1 MIRRRASASK
11 EGVCFEGRSRRFR
24 VSFEGERFRV
34 AAFLLRRRERDSTGT
49 QLGQHYSDVTVTS
62 DASSGSDV
70 TVTSDDSKEGVVC
83 FEGGCLLRV
92 SFEGERFR
100 VAAFLLR
107 RRERDSTGTQLGQH
121 YSDVTVTSD
130 ASSGSDVTVTSDDSK
145 EGVVCFEGGCL
156 LRVSF
161 EGERFR
167 VAAFLLRRREREIL
181 LGHSWDNTTAM

>member
-1 MIRRRASASK
+1 MIRRRASSASK
-11 EGVCFEGRSRRFR
+11 EGVCFGFPSKESGFAWQRS
-24 VSFEGERFRV
+24 SFEG
-34 AAFLLRRRERDSTGT
+34 
-49 QLGQHYSDVTVTS
+49 
-62 DASSGSDV
+62 
-70 TVTSDDSKEGVVC
+70 
-83 FEGGCLLRV
+83 
-92 SFEGERFR
+92 
-100 VAAFLLR
+100 
-107 RRERDSTGTQLGQH
+107 ERDSTGTQLGQH